1 MRSNLHVFFLL
12 LTLPMLTACVQGGR
26 GVAPAEPVM
35 PTSILPLTP
44 AVQTVELHTATPEGQ
59 SAPTEAE
66 ISPTPPQVS
75 GEPAL
80 EGQWVEYRDPKYG
93 FGLAIPCW
101 WPYSPIPT
109 QGIGGTMTIHSYDE
123 AYFLANSTKGWWT
136 GGDWPEGASKLDIT
150 VWQDFDPSLTTL
162 EAFNTTFDPTSSEIA
177 SMHEVRIGEN
187 DALLVEMRNL
197 VNTSDPNSR
206 LYIFRPADD
215 TLLMVSAAPD
225 RALDSSDVQAM
236 LASLSLSPDQPVNL
250 PRVAPAPAIIP
261 LPAECPVNE

>member
-1 MRSNLHVFFLL
+1 MIYSCSLPCSLL
-12 LTLPMLTACVQGGR
+12 SACAQSGR
-26 GVAPAEPVM
+26 GVAPAEPVL
-35 PTSILPLTP
+35 PTSVQALTP

-59 SAPTEAE
+59 SAATEAE

-75 GEPAL
+75 EEPAL
-80 EGQWVEYRDPKYG
+80 QGQWVEYRDPTYG

-101 WPYSPIPT
+101 WPYSPIPEE
-109 QGIGGTMTIHSYDE
+109 GIGGTMTIHSYDE
-123 AYFLANSTKGWWT
+123 AFFLANSTKGWWT

-150 VWQDFDPSLTTL
+150 VWQDFDPALTTL
-162 EAFNTTFDPTSSEIA
+162 EAFNTTFDPTTSEIA
-177 SMHEVRIGEN
+177 STHEVRIGEN
-187 DALLVEMRNL
+187 EALLVEMRNL

-206 LYIFRPADD
+206 LYVFRPAGD

-250 PRVAPAPAIIP
+250 PQVAPAPAIIP
-261 LPAECPVNE
+261 LPEGCPVNE

>member
-1 MRSNLHVFFLL
+1 MRSYLHVLFLL
-12 LTLPMLTACVQGGR
+12 LALLFLSACAQGAR
-26 GVAPAEPVM
+26 GVAPAEPVL
-35 PTSILPLTP
+35 PTSNIPLTP

-66 ISPTPPQVS
+66 ISPTPPQVT

-80 EGQWVEYRDPKYG
+80 EGQWVEFRDPKYG

-123 AYFLANSTKGWWT
+123 AFFLANSTKGWWT

-162 EAFNTTFDPTSSEIA
+162 EAFNTTFDPASSEIA
-177 SMHEVRIGEN
+177 SSNEVRIGEN
-187 DALLVEMRNL
+187 EALLLEMRNL
-197 VNTSDPNSR
+197 VNTSDPNSH
-206 LYIFRPADD
+206 LYVFRPADD
-215 TLLMVSAAPD
+215 TMLMVSAAPD

-236 LASLSLSPDQPVNL
+236 LNSLSLSPEQSVIL
-250 PRVAPAPAIIP
+250 PLLAPSPAIIP
-261 LPAECPVNE
+261 VPEGCPVNE